1 MGNSA
6 FGDTMGNVRKHG
18 NINLVTTEASRNYNI
33 LTKLSN
39 QARSQGGR
47 GGREGVPPAWLKQ
60 VQFPLNKKHGFFDA
74 MP

>member
-33 LTKLSN
+33 LTKLSC

-47 GGREGVPPAWLKQ
+47 GGREGVPPA
-60 VQFPLNKKHGFFDA
+60 
-74 MP
+74 